1 MNKQTKQIGTNEE
14 IVMIGTLEQP
24 EAFFYVR
31 YFEQRKIK
39 EVNQLKNCDEVWTV
53 VLPNGKTKTFLKSY
67 LYVLFSD

>member
-1 MNKQTKQIGTNEE
+1 MDKQIRRIGTNEE
-14 IVMIGTLEQP
+14 IVMLGTVEQP

-39 EVNQLKNCDEVWTV
+39 EVNQLKNYDEVWTA